1 MTDHPHMPPIHRYTA
16 RWLCPGKLV
25 LVIDGREIPVP
36 RDDALNLALAITDAL
51 LLERQE

>member
-1 MTDHPHMPPIHRYTA
+1 MTDHDHMPPISRYTA

-25 LVIDGREIPVP
+25 ITVQGIEFTVR

-51 LLERQE
+51 QLERHE